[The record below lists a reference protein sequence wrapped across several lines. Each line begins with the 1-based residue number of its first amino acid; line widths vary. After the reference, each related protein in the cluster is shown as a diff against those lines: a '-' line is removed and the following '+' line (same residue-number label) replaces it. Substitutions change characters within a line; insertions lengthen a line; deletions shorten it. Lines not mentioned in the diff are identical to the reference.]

1 MMIEDGKGTGF
12 KVEVNDENQLEISAV
27 CIDMIEHK
35 NKDHHVVWY
44 LPLDA
49 VAPSGATKFFYLGN
63 NAGQLNVVVSKI
75 RISSTVAGIFRFLK
89 VGGTPAGGTA
99 INPVSLF
106 LSSMQS
112 PADGVFQS
120 GASITGLTDAALLL
134 PLYVPAN
141 TMVIVELQA
150 KWYVAPG
157 TAIAIQAPG
166 AATVNGQL
174 TIYTEDGGA
183 G

>member
-1 MMIEDGKGTGF
+1 MMVEDGKGTGN
-12 KVEVNDENQLEISAV
+12 KTAVNDENQLETSAV

-63 NAGQLNVVVSKI
+63 NAGQFNVVVSKI
-75 RISSTVAGIFRFLK
+75 RISSTVAGVFRFLK
-89 VGGTPAGGTA
+89 VTGVPVGGTA
-99 INPVSLF
+99 ISPVALF
-106 LSSMQS
+106 LSSMQL

-120 GASITGLTDAALLL
+120 GTNITGLTDAALLA

-141 TMVIVELQA
+141 TVVTLELQA
-150 KWYVAPG
+150 KWYVVPG
-157 TAIAIQAPG
+157 TAIAIQAPA
-166 AATVNGQL
+166 AATVNGQF

>member
-1 MMIEDGKGTGF
+1 MMIEDGKGTGT
-12 KVEVNDENQLEISAV
+12 KTEVNDENQLETSAV

-44 LPLDA
+44 LALDA
-49 VAPSGATKFFYLGN
+49 VAPSGATKFLYIGN

-75 RISSTVAGIFRFLK
+75 RLFSTVAGIFRFLK
-89 VGGTPAGGTA
+89 VTGTPVGGTA
-99 INPVSLF
+99 VAPTALF
-106 LSSMQS
+106 LSSMQL
-112 PADGVFQS
+112 PADGVFLT
-120 GASITGLTDAALLL
+120 GASITGLTDAALLT
-134 PLYVPAN
+134 PYYIPAN
-141 TMVIVELQA
+141 TVVTLELQA

-166 AATVNGQL
+166 AAAVGGQI

>member
-1 MMIEDGKGTGF
+1 MMIEDGTGTGN
-12 KVEVNDENQLEISAV
+12 KAEVNDEHQIETSAV
-27 CIDMIEHK
+27 CMDMVEHK

-49 VAPSGATKFFYLGN
+49 VAPSGATKFFYIGN
-63 NAGQLNVVVSKI
+63 SAGQLNVVVSKI
-75 RISSTVAGIFRFLK
+75 RLSSTVAGIFRFVK
-89 VGGTPAGGTA
+89 VTGTPAGGTA
-99 INPVSLF
+99 VAPTSLF
-106 LSSMQS
+106 LSSMQI

-120 GASITGLTDAALLL
+120 GVSITGLTDAALII
-134 PLYVPAN
+134 PYYVPAN
-141 TMVIVELQA
+141 SVVTLELQA

-157 TAIAIQAPG
+157 TAIAIQAPAAAVVSG
-166 AATVNGQL
+166 AI

>member
-1 MMIEDGKGTGF
+1 MMIEDGKGSGF
-12 KVEVNDENQLEISAV
+12 KAQVNDENQVETSAV
-27 CIDMIEHK
+27 CIDMVEHK
-35 NKDHHVVWY
+35 NKDHHVLWY

-63 NAGQLNVVVSKI
+63 SAGQFNVVISKI
-75 RISSTVAGIFRFLK
+75 RLSSTVAGIFRFLK
-89 VGGTPAGGTA
+89 VTGTPAGGTA
-99 INPVSLF
+99 VAPTSLF
-106 LSSMQS
+106 LSSMQI

-120 GASITGLTDAALLL
+120 GVSITGLTDAALLM

-141 TMVIVELQA
+141 SVVTLELQA

-157 TAIAIQAPG
+157 TAIAIQAPAAAVVSG
-166 AATVNGQL
+166 AI